1 MRILTEKQKY
11 KFGLSNSMF
20 EGDEKLLRKL
30 SKECK
35 DSTEKIRYLALH
47 ALSKGHSVTLVS
59 EIFCTDDSTIYR
71 WIERWH
77 EEKSMHDKPKSGRPP
92 TLLAEDKKEIKK
104 LLKEN
109 NPSKHGINASF
120 WDTKEL
126 HLYFHNQGKMFSRE
140 TIRLYL
146 KHIGARY
153 VKSQIQYPEADLE
166 EQKEFAKKFFSEK
179 EKGSAVILFHDE
191 MSAACSAH
199 KGYGWTLDKRL
210 VVKAPQRYRQRLNCF
225 GAVNPIDGE
234 IIEMSSKES
243 KAPAFVRF
251 LRNITKKYQN
261 KKIVVYLDNLPVHK
275 SAKVKRFIGMHP
287 NIRLEYIPPYSPELN
302 IQEQWWNYKRM
313 KFLNNR
319 NFRSTQQ
326 LAISMNRFTKQTS
339 REQIMSIC
347 NFERLE
353 RLLQ

>member
-1 MRILTEKQKY
+1 
-11 KFGLSNSMF
+11 MF
-20 EGDEKLLRKL
+20 EGDEELLRKL

-35 DSTEKIRYLALH
+35 DPKEKIRYLALH
-47 ALSKGHSVTLVS
+47 ALCKGYEVSQVS
-59 EIFCTDDSTIYR
+59 EIFCVDDSTIYR
-71 WIERWH
+71 WIEQWN
-77 EEKSMHDKPKSGRPP
+77 EEKNMHYKSKSGR
-92 TLLAEDKKEIKK
+92 TVAFDEKDKDEIKN

-109 NPSKHGINASF
+109 NPQKHGINASA

-126 HLYFHNQGKMFSRE
+126 HLYFQNNGKTVSRE
-140 TIRLYL
+140 TIRRCL
-146 KHIGARY
+146 KDIGARY
-153 VKSQIQYPEADLE
+153 VKAQIQYPEADLE
-166 EQKEFAKKFFSEK
+166 EQKEFARKFFSEK

-191 MSAACSAH
+191 MSAACSAR

-225 GAVNPIDGE
+225 GAVNPSDGE

-251 LRNITKKYQN
+251 LRNITKKYPN
-261 KKIVVYLDNLPVHK
+261 KKIVIYLDNLPVHK
-275 SAKVKRFIGMHP
+275 SAKVKRFVGMHP
-287 NIRLEYIPPYSPELN
+287 NMRLEYIPPYSPDLN

-319 NFRSTQQ
+319 NFRSTQH
-326 LAISMNRFTKQTS
+326 LALSMNRFTKQTS
-339 REQIMSIC
+339 REQIMSVC

-353 RLLQ
+353 KLLQ